1 MQTCGVMKT
10 QSINK
15 NVQEFVKEK
24 FDIDFPIDPEDVC
37 FDRFSLYTVDELKCF
52 GFTDAHCEKIF
63 RGLTDINNKKDGR
76 LGRLKKQTCAMVE
89 KARARGTFTKHES
102 PSAFKLETNED
113 MAKVLASHNTDKQI
127 DEMIDY
133 LPFPSN
139 IKMEQ
144 ANSTNLNIHSLVFLA
159 FDNQVQQWI
168 ANNSQNV
175 DLLEADSWTPL
186 HFAMAIGC
194 TDVAVTLVNA
204 GANMHARIRTGETP
218 IELGAKWGHRN
229 TMGRVCLR
237 LNDIYGKAVTHELV
251 NVIDSNNRQPI
262 HHAAEARHFE
272 ACDVLLMFGAD
283 PNTKDKNGETALFL
297 ACKNGD
303 ISTIDNLVHNKFDK
317 TKNGNLYVTNN
328 SGVAPFDVFPRD
340 KSLLS
345 KVLSKHS

>member
-1 MQTCGVMKT
+1 MQAFGMMKT

-15 NVQEFVKEK
+15 NVQEFVKEE
-24 FDIDFPIDPEDVC
+24 FGIDFPIDPEDVC
-37 FDRFSLYTVDELKCF
+37 LDRFSLYTIDELKCF

-63 RGLTDINNKKDGR
+63 RGLADINNKKDGR
-76 LGRLKKQTCAMVE
+76 LGRLKKQTYAMVE
-89 KARARGTFTKHES
+89 KARARGTFTKPEL
-102 PSAFKLETNED
+102 PSKFKLETDED
-113 MAKVLASHNTDKQI
+113 VTRILASHNTEKQL

-133 LPFPSN
+133 LSAPSN
-139 IKMEQ
+139 VKMEQ
-144 ANSTNLNIHSLVFLA
+144 ANSTDLNIHSLVFLA
-159 FDNQVQQWI
+159 FDSQVQQWV

-175 DLLEADSWTPL
+175 DVLEVDDWTPL

-194 TDVAVTLVNA
+194 TDVAVTMVNS
-204 GANMHARIRTGETP
+204 GANLHARTRTGETP

-237 LNDIYGKAVTHELV
+237 LNDLYGKALTQELV
-251 NVIDSNNRQPI
+251 NVIDSKNRQPI

-283 PNTKDKNGETALFL
+283 PNTKDKNGNTALFL

-303 ISTIDNLVHNKFDK
+303 IATIDNLVHNKFDK
-317 TKNGNLYVTNN
+317 SKNGNLHVANNNGVT
-328 SGVAPFDVFPRD
+328 PFDVFPRD
-340 KSLLS
+340 KSLLD